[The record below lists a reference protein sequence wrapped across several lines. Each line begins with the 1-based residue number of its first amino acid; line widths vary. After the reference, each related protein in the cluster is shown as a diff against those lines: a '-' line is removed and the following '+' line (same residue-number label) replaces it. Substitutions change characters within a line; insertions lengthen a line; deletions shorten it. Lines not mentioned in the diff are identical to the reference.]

1 MKWTH
6 LIVMA
11 MCFAQPATLN
21 AAAGGPAPHDEKDG
35 PGNVATPKPSVQPE
49 KPSEKIILTENPTTV
64 QIPLDEMLRTQIAE
78 AVSNPEQPQTVR
90 LVIKGVWLSAEAKK
104 EGGIK
109 LFLNKPDAT
118 SATSEKDPHF
128 VGAVDFQPT
137 KDGKPQSFLLDLAPT
152 VAELRR
158 TKQLDLNQPLKVTFA
173 AILSSEKGPQRVQ
186 IPIESVEVIVP
197 KQRK

>member
-1 MKWTH
+1 MKWTNV
-6 LIVMA
+6 IVMA
-11 MCFAQPATLN
+11 MGLFQLATLD
-21 AAAGGPAPHDEKDG
+21 ATAGGPAPHDEKTGSDNG
-35 PGNVATPKPSVQPE
+35 ATPKPSVQSE
-49 KPSEKIILTENPTTV
+49 MRKEKIILTENPTTV
-64 QIPLDEMLRTQIAE
+64 QIPLDETLRTQIAN

-90 LVIKGVWLSAEAKK
+90 LIIKGVWLSAEAKK

-109 LFLNKPDAT
+109 LFLNKPDAN
-118 SATSEKDPHF
+118 SSTSEKDPHF

-173 AILSSEKGPQRVQ
+173 AILSAEKSTHNLQ
-186 IPIESVEVIVP
+186 IPIDSVEVIVP
-197 KQRK
+197 SQQK